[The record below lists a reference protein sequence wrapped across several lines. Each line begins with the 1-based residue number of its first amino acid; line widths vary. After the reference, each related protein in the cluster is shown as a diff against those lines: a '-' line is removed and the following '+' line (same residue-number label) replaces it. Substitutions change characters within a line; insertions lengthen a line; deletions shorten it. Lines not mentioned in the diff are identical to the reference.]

1 MSISSQSNTC
11 TTSIN
16 GHTIKYTCIQSQN
29 GNITIL
35 SMYIRMNN
43 IYTELTQISQKDN
56 VALTQLVTS
65 NIALKKRN
73 YRLIV
78 FL

>member
-56 VALTQLVTS
+56 LWEINKN
-65 NIALKKRN
+65 NINIKIEYKHN
-73 YRLIV
+73 K
-78 FL
+78 FLLY